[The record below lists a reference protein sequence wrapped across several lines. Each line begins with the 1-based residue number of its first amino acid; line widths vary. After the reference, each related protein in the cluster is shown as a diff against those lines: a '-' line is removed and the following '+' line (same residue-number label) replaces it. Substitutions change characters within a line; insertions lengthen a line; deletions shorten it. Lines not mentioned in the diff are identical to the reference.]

1 MVDFAKIAKDNYV
14 VYVNGVRITDVPLS
28 REELCEKLCE
38 LDLSESDILFIE
50 NMYKG
55 GDD

>member
-14 VYVNGVRITDVPLS
+14 VYVNGVRVTDIPLS

-38 LDLSESDILFIE
+38 LDLSESDVLFIE